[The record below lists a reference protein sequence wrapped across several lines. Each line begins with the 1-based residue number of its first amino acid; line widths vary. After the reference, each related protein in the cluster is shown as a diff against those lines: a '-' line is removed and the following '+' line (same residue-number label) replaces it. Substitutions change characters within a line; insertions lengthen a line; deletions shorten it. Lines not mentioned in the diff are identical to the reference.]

1 MGVEERDADRVKLR
15 FSVRDTG
22 IGMTPEQSAR
32 LFQAFSQA
40 DTSTTRKFGGTG
52 LGLSISKRLVEMMGG
67 DIWVE
72 SELGVGS
79 TFIFTA
85 WFGIG
90 AAVERKRFVPD
101 MAGIHALVVDDNAQA
116 REILTDS
123 LRGFALRADAVASGE
138 DAIRA
143 LAAADMSDPYQLVL
157 MDWHMPGM
165 DGLQASAIIK
175 RQGRL
180 QNVPRIVM
188 VTAFGREE
196 IRAQAEQIGIDGYV
210 LKPVN
215 ASVLYDTMMDLFGG
229 GQEVEGRQQS
239 KGESP
244 SYDARG
250 IRVLLVEDN
259 ELNQQVAT
267 ELLESAGAIVT
278 VAGNGKIAVDLLRDG
293 PQPPAF
299 DIVLM
304 DLQMPEMDGFT
315 ATRHLRADSRFNDL
329 PILAMTAHALVEE
342 RDRCLQAGMN
352 GHVTKPIDP
361 DALFAALTQSAKRR
375 EPATPAPEKKAAP
388 RMDVQV
394 PPIEGID
401 IAGGLK
407 RVAGNQKLYRS
418 LLEQFV
424 AKQADA
430 SSQIADALEKNDR
443 ALAERLAHT
452 VKGVAAN
459 LGMSLTQEAAGKLEK
474 GLRESDPAV
483 PALLSDLESAV
494 ASQVKAIR
502 AALGEAPPSPKPVHR
517 QFDPAVAAAAIA
529 RLRSLIEANDGD
541 AADAVQAVTEALSGT
556 TDGERLKSLASSI
569 DDFDF
574 DSALKKLDEI
584 GAVCQCREGMTTG
597 ACSTVVKAPAR
608 SGFSVAD
615 AEFAHVRNLALQIAG
630 IQLHGRNREHFSR
643 RCERVGVSTDAGVA
657 AAARSGGGG

>member
-1 MGVEERDADRVKLR
+1 
-15 FSVRDTG
+15 
-22 IGMTPEQSAR
+22 
-32 LFQAFSQA
+32 
-40 DTSTTRKFGGTG
+40 
-52 LGLSISKRLVEMMGG
+52 
-67 DIWVE
+67 
-72 SELGVGS
+72 
-79 TFIFTA
+79 
-85 WFGIG
+85 
-90 AAVERKRFVPD
+90 

-180 QNVPRIVM
+180 KNVPRIVM

-229 GQEVEGRQQS
+229 GGQEVGHRQQS
-239 KGESP
+239 KADSA

-315 ATRHLRADSRFNDL
+315 ATRQLRADSRFNDL

-342 RDRCLQAGMN
+342 RERCLQAGMN

-361 DALFAALTQSAKRR
+361 DALFAALTQWVKRR
-375 EPATPAPEKKAAP
+375 
-388 RMDVQV
+388 
-394 PPIEGID
+394 G
-401 IAGGLK
+401 AGD
-407 RVAGNQKLYRS
+407 S
-418 LLEQFV
+418 
-424 AKQADA
+424 
-430 SSQIADALEKNDR
+430 R
-443 ALAERLAHT
+443 AR
-452 VKGVAAN
+452 K
-459 LGMSLTQEAAGKLEK
+459 
-474 GLRESDPAV
+474 ES
-483 PALLSDLESAV
+483 
-494 ASQVKAIR
+494 R
-502 AALGEAPPSPKPVHR
+502 AADGRTSSDNRRNRHSGRSETGRR
-517 QFDPAVAAAAIA
+517 QP
-529 RLRSLIEANDGD
+529 
-541 AADAVQAVTEALSGT
+541 EALS
-556 TDGERLKSLASSI
+556 
-569 DDFDF
+569 
-574 DSALKKLDEI
+574 
-584 GAVCQCREGMTTG
+584 Q
-597 ACSTVVKAPAR
+597 PA
-608 SGFSVAD
+608 
-615 AEFAHVRNLALQIAG
+615 
-630 IQLHGRNREHFSR
+630 
-643 RCERVGVSTDAGVA
+643 
-657 AAARSGGGG
+657 

>member
-1 MGVEERDADRVKLR
+1 MQTLDGRRGVERSSR
-15 FSVRDTG
+15 FGDY
-22 IGMTPEQSAR
+22 A
-32 LFQAFSQA
+32 A
-40 DTSTTRKFGGTG
+40 TTAAQIAGTVVG
-52 LGLSISKRLVEMMGG
+52 RPGSLPTLNWCFLIFAASSIPLIVTAAVSKRLKPSIGP
-67 DIWVE
+67 IRC
-72 SELGVGS
+72 
-79 TFIFTA
+79 FTRR
-85 WFGIG
+85 WSCSIPLLRYLLERTRTRFGIFPS
-90 AAVERKRFVPD
+90 AFNS

-229 GQEVEGRQQS
+229 GGQEVEGRQQR

-342 RDRCLQAGMN
+342 RERCLQAGMN

-361 DALFAALTQSAKRR
+361 DALFAALTQWAKRR
-375 EPATPAPEKKAAP
+375 EPATSAPEKKAAP

-452 VKGVAAN
+452 MKGVAAN
-459 LGMSLTQEAAGKLEK
+459 LGMSLTQETAARLEA
-474 GLRESDPAV
+474 GQLRRRRRDVRPHRSR
-483 PALLSDLESAV
+483 S
-494 ASQVKAIR
+494 
-502 AALGEAPPSPKPVHR
+502 GAPPPGRPGR
-517 QFDPAVAAAAIA
+517 RD
-529 RLRSLIEANDGD
+529 LRGPPEDL
-541 AADAVQAVTEALSGT
+541 
-556 TDGERLKSLASSI
+556 
-569 DDFDF
+569 
-574 DSALKKLDEI
+574 
-584 GAVCQCREGMTTG
+584 
-597 ACSTVVKAPAR
+597 
-608 SGFSVAD
+608 D
-615 AEFAHVRNLALQIAG
+615 AEPVK
-630 IQLHGRNREHFSR
+630 
-643 RCERVGVSTDAGVA
+643 VS
-657 AAARSGGGG
+657 